1 MKILFPKKSRESI
14 FEKILNNGAPKDFF
28 YGCLSSEDFDINKTV
43 IDTRPSK
50 KILHINFYDKIYNK
64 IFKSNFSFKKAKY
77 IFKYIPPNSK
87 VISFVDWES
96 LNTGLFHKYRKDLK
110 LICGFHGLINFFER
124 TPENIYFDKK
134 KIFTQALGN
143 MHHIFFFGPED
154 RKASID
160 KFGIPEKKTSV
171 YRFGVDTGFWK
182 KQIQS
187 EKIDVLSVGS
197 DLNRNYSIFKK
208 IEINFNLN
216 LITRLKIKGLEG
228 EAKIISGSRNDPILS
243 NLDLKNYYNT
253 SKIVVIPLKETLQPS
268 GYSVALQAM
277 ACGKPV
283 IMTKIKGL
291 WDTSVLKNMKNIIFV
306 KPNDPDELNEKI
318 QLLLRNEK
326 LRKNISLEARKTA
339 ENYYSLD
346 RMNDDFKNLINI

>member
-134 KIFTQALGN
+134 KFL
-143 MHHIFFFGPED
+143 P
-154 RKASID
+154 
-160 KFGIPEKKTSV
+160 
-171 YRFGVDTGFWK
+171 
-182 KQIQS
+182 
-187 EKIDVLSVGS
+187 
-197 DLNRNYSIFKK
+197 
-208 IEINFNLN
+208 
-216 LITRLKIKGLEG
+216 RL
-228 EAKIISGSRNDPILS
+228 
-243 NLDLKNYYNT
+243 
-253 SKIVVIPLKETLQPS
+253 
-268 GYSVALQAM
+268 
-277 ACGKPV
+277 
-283 IMTKIKGL
+283 
-291 WDTSVLKNMKNIIFV
+291 
-306 KPNDPDELNEKI
+306 
-318 QLLLRNEK
+318 
-326 LRKNISLEARKTA
+326 
-339 ENYYSLD
+339 
-346 RMNDDFKNLINI
+346 